1 MSPTSPTSVQ
11 STSKEG
17 EIAEMTSKA
26 EIFGCNQVAQIDQP
40 HSFIEM
46 EIQKNVILGLAS
58 HPHELSIFD

>member
-11 STSKEG
+11 SNSKEG

-40 HSFIEM
+40 HSFIEV
-46 EIQKNVILGLAS
+46 EI
-58 HPHELSIFD
+58 